1 MNRAASVVTCVV
13 VAVLLAIP
21 ATLWMRQMSRE
32 VDRFQELSE
41 YGVAALERMSK
52 DTLAIRNRIEMLE
65 HRLGAPAARHEATNA
80 PSSVPSGVAASREK
94 IGAPKRRA
102 TLADVRRDWGIEGR
116 LECAAV
122 TGDGG
127 GRRALSGVP

>member
-1 MNRAASVVTCVV
+1 MNRAFVAACVV
-13 VAVLLAIP
+13 VAVLLAILV
-21 ATLWMRQMSRE
+21 ALWMRQMSRE

-41 YGVAALERMSK
+41 LGVASLERTSRETRAIL
-52 DTLAIRNRIEMLE
+52 DWNEVLERRLSQLAGVAPSGQAIR
-65 HRLGAPAARHEATNA
+65 
-80 PSSVPSGVAASREK
+80 
-94 IGAPKRRA
+94 APKRRA

-116 LECAAV
+116 LDCAAV